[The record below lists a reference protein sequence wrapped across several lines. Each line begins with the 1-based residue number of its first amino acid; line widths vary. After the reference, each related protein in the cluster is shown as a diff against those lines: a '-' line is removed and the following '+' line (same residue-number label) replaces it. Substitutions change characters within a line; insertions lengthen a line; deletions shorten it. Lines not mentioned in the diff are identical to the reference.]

1 MFTLNC
7 KGRLLVLERPVVMG
21 ILNVTPDSFYAGSRI
36 NSEQELLEQAG
47 RMIEEGAVI
56 LDVGGQ
62 SSRPGAVAISAD
74 EETKRVVPAIAAI
87 RKSFPD
93 VYISVDTFYAD
104 VAKASAHAGADMIND
119 ISGGLLDPRML
130 ETVSILQIPY
140 IGMHMRGTPATMQQ
154 ETSYKDLITDLLDYF
169 QERIQT
175 YKQAGIHDM
184 IIDPGFGF
192 SKTISQ
198 NFELLN
204 ALNAFQ
210 IFQVPVLVGL
220 SRKSMIYKTLGCSPE
235 EALNGT
241 TVLQTIALQKG
252 ASILRTHDVKAAV
265 ECIALVS
272 CLSK

>member
-47 RMIEEGAVI
+47 RMIEEGAII